1 MAENKVQFGLKNVH
15 YAKRVNGVAGTVK
28 SVNGAVTLALSAQ
41 GETNKFFADNIAYYV
56 TQSNQ
61 GYSGDLEMA
70 HFPDE
75 MRRDL
80 WGEVLEATDKVQYE
94 LSNVEPAV
102 FDLGFQIDG
111 DENET
116 LVWIYGCTASRPAV
130 GSSTINENKEVK
142 TETCTITSSP
152 LANGLVRSF
161 TTDSTTSA
169 VRSAWFTTV
178 YEPTIS

>member
-15 YAKRVNGVAGTVK
+15 YAVRNGSTAGTVK
-28 SVNGAVTLALSAQ
+28 SVNGAVNLNLSPQ
-41 GETNKFFADNIAYYV
+41 GDTNTFYADNIAYYV

-75 MRRDL
+75 MRQDI
-80 WGEVLEATDKVQYE
+80 WGEVQGTDGVQYE
-94 LSNVEPAV
+94 LSTVEPAV

-111 DENET
+111 DETNT
-116 LVWIYGCTASRPAV
+116 LVWIYGCTATRPAV
-130 GSSTINENKEVK
+130 GSATIAEGKEVQ

-161 TTDSTTSA
+161 TTDSTTST
-169 VRSAWFTTV
+169 VRNAWFTSV
-178 YEPTIS
+178 YVPTIS

>member
-15 YAKRVNGVAGTVK
+15 YAVRTGNTAGTVK
-28 SVNGAVTLALSAQ
+28 PVEGAVNLNLSPQ
-41 GETNKFFADNIAYYV
+41 GEQSTFYADNIAYYV

-70 HFPDE
+70 RFPDE
-75 MRRDL
+75 MRRDI
-80 WGEVLEATDKVQYE
+80 WGEELQETDKVQYE
-94 LSNVEPAV
+94 LTDAEPAV

-111 DENET
+111 DATNT
-116 LVWIYGCTASRPAV
+116 LVWIYGCTATRPTV
-130 GSSTINENKEVK
+130 GSATIAEGKEVQ

-161 TTDSTTSA
+161 TTDATTA
-169 VRSAWFTTV
+169 TVRAAWFESV
-178 YEPTIS
+178 YVPTL

>member
-1 MAENKVQFGLKNVH
+1 MAENRVQFGLKNVH
-15 YAKRVNGVAGTVK
+15 YAIRANGAAGTVK
-28 SVNGAVTLALSAQ
+28 AVEGAVNLNLTPQ
-41 GETNKFFADNIAYYV
+41 GDTNTFYADNIAYYV

-80 WGEVLEATDKVQYE
+80 WGEALQATDKVQYE

-111 DENET
+111 DETET
-116 LVWIYGCTASRPAV
+116 LVWIYGCTATRPAV
-130 GSSTINENKEVK
+130 GSATIAEGKEVQ

-161 TTDSTTSA
+161 TTDSTTST
-169 VRSAWFTTV
+169 VRNGWFTAV
-178 YEPTIS
+178 YVPTIS